1 MRISILTLPLDRNYG
16 GILQCYA
23 LQTVL
28 RHMGHE
34 VKILSKPKYGYS
46 YCVIYPLSI
55 FKRLLK
61 RFLLRYNV
69 SIFKPSHEIVS
80 ANIDIFVNR
89 YFTKYTKRHWNSSIS
104 KQFDAV
110 IVGSDQIWRPQ
121 YSESIEHSFLSF
133 LDGKNIKRISYAASF
148 GVDEC
153 EYNEEQ
159 IKKCSSLLRQF
170 DAVSVREASGIDIC
184 RNYLG
189 VDAVQMLDPTLLLN
203 VDDYCRLIDN
213 TDTCPIEGSMLVY
226 ILDDTEEKR
235 YLIETVAKERGLIP
249 FYINIDTEDSTIP
262 LENRIKI
269 PVEQWLRSFRDAS
282 FVFTDS
288 FHGCVFSIIFRKEFI
303 AIGNKARGLSRF
315 HSLLNQ
321 FSIDGRLILSKEEY
335 ENNRALLTE
344 EIDYN
349 KVCDKL
355 NYERNRSYEFIENS
369 LLE

>member
-1 MRISILTLPLDRNYG
+1 MKIVILTLPLGGNYG

-23 LQTVL
+23 LQAVL
-28 RHMGHE
+28 QHMGHK
-34 VKILSKPKYGYS
+34 VKVLSKPKYSYS
-46 YCVIYPLSI
+46 YCIIYPLSI
-55 FKRLLK
+55 LKRLFKRF
-61 RFLLRYNV
+61 FLGYNV
-69 SIFKPSHEIVS
+69 SIFKPFHEIVS
-80 ANIDIFVNR
+80 ANIDVFVNR
-89 YFTKYTKRHWNSSIS
+89 YFIKYTKRHWNSSIS
-104 KQFDAV
+104 RQFDAV
-110 IVGSDQIWRPQ
+110 IVGSDQVWRPQ

-153 EYNEEQ
+153 EYNKEQ
-159 IKKCSSLLRQF
+159 LKKCSSLLGQF

-184 RNYLG
+184 LNYFG
-189 VDAVQMLDPTLLLN
+189 VEAVQMLDPTLLLN

-213 TDTCPIEGSMLVY
+213 ADTYPVDGNMLVY

-235 YLIETVAKERGLIP
+235 HLIETVAKERGLLP
-249 FYINIDTEDSTIP
+249 FYINIDTEDSTVP

-282 FVFTDS
+282 FIFTDS
-288 FHGCVFSIIFRKEFI
+288 FHGCVFSVIFRKEFI

-315 HSLLNQ
+315 RSLLEL

-335 ENNRALLTE
+335 ENNRALLNE

-349 KVCDKL
+349 TVYDTL
-355 NYERNRSYEFIENS
+355 NYERNRSYGFIKNS
-369 LLE
+369 LSK